1 MDHKINLLDFNLG
14 KLSES
19 LLLDKTLYKTI
30 RNS

>member
-1 MDHKINLLDFNLG
+1 MDHKINLLAFNFG
-14 KLSES
+14 RLSKS